1 MRPVVG
7 LEISGACFLQER
19 ESSFSKIPEIRQHG
33 LLFTEKPGIEGDRR
47 FAANKPSLDHQKRK
61 MEFLKKWDRPGDVAN
76 DAIGTSQN
84 GALDLAE
91 VSDDFGG
98 GPPIIA
104 RAHLPLLRRNLVG
117 SSQERLL
124 GEMELFR
131 DTRQIG
137 QGVWQSMPKTEPSH
151 KNGRRLKAA

>member
-1 MRPVVG
+1 
-7 LEISGACFLQER
+7 LEISGACFLQECER
-19 ESSFSKIPEIRQHG
+19 SFPKVSEIRQHG
-33 LLFTEKPGIEGDRR
+33 LLFAEKPGIEGDRR

-61 MEFLKKWDRPGDVAN
+61 MEFLKQWDRPGDVAN

-98 GPPIIA
+98 GPSIFA
-104 RAHLPLLRRNLVG
+104 RAHLPLLGRNLVG

-124 GEMELFR
+124 GEVELFR

-137 QGVWQSMPKTEPSH
+137 QGVWLSMPKIESSH
-151 KNGRRLKAA
+151 KNGGRLKAA